1 MPESLHELLSG
12 RLDRLPT
19 HTGDVL
25 LQAAALARP
34 TVELVTAAHGDRERV
49 LEALE
54 AAVREGIVE
63 LDGSQVRFTHPLLAS
78 LSYEQAPVWKR
89 RAVHRA
95 LAGAVSDVEEH
106 ARHLALAAEC
116 PDALVASNL
125 DAASEQAAGRGASGA
140 AAELSELAAKL
151 TPDDPSLARKR
162 RFRAASLRRLAGDI
176 EHAVARLREL
186 LEEVP
191 PGVERADVWLELLM
205 TERGP
210 RTQIELCDEA
220 LADAA
225 DDEVRSARVLRW
237 RAGAHLMA
245 GDARAALA
253 DAHAALELAK
263 RADDPFAPRR
273 GHRMGGADRNVPW
286 RDDPGSA

>member
-1 MPESLHELLSG
+1 M
-12 RLDRLPT
+12 
-19 HTGDVL
+19 
-25 LQAAALARP
+25 ARP
-34 TVELVTAAHGDRERV
+34 GRQP
-49 LEALE
+49 
-54 AAVREGIVE
+54 
-63 LDGSQVRFTHPLLAS
+63 SS
-78 LSYEQAPVWKR
+78 LSWPPE
-89 RAVHRA
+89 
-95 LAGAVSDVEEH
+95 
-106 ARHLALAAEC
+106 
-116 PDALVASNL
+116 
-125 DAASEQAAGRGASGA
+125 
-140 AAELSELAAKL
+140 L

-263 RADDPFAPRR
+263 RADDPFLLAVVIAWVALIETYRGETTPGLLERGLELEKLLGLQLEWNDSPRYMLARRLTRLGEIERAR
-273 GHRMGGADRNVPW
+273 GIWEELESDALERGDE
-286 RDDPGSA
+286 GSRLILLWQLSMLEWLAGRWGQALEQATAAYELTEQTQHGHAWTG